1 MHFQMKTAFVTLSDP
16 GALIAEQL
24 AGAFPEAQVF
34 LHETVNAVF
43 ASKRFDAIV
52 ALTKDI
58 FSDFDQLV
66 YIAPCGVVVRSLA
79 GNLRSKLTDPAVVV
93 VDSGGRFAVSLL
105 SGHEGGAN
113 DLCVKVSNIL
123 GAEPVITTAT
133 EALKSVIVGIGC
145 RRGTAEKAIGAAVE
159 EVLSMAGIAMK
170 EVRFL
175 ASADIKSDEEG
186 LIRAAESLGVPLRFI
201 PSEAIRVAAGQVQ
214 PNAFVEEKVG
224 LPAVAEPAA
233 LLGGRR
239 TKLIWPRTICNGV
252 TVALARESFSW
263 SASDRVTP

>member
-1 MHFQMKTAFVTLSDP
+1 MKTAFVTLSDP
-16 GALIAEQL
+16 GALIIQQL
-24 AGAFPEAQVF
+24 SGEFPGARVF
-34 LHETVNAVF
+34 LHEGVNAVF
-43 ASKRFDAIV
+43 AGDRFDGIV
-52 ALTKDI
+52 ALTKNI
-58 FSDFDQLV
+58 FGDFDQLV
-66 YIAPCGVVVRSLA
+66 YIAPCGVVVRALA
-79 GNLRSKLTDPAVVV
+79 GNIMSKLTDPAVVV

-113 DLCVKVSNIL
+113 KLCLKVSNIL

-145 RRGTAEKAIGAAVE
+145 RRGTAGETISAAVG
-159 EVLSMAGIAMK
+159 EVLLMAGIDLE

-201 PSEAIRVAAGQVQ
+201 ASEAIRAAAGQVQ

-263 SASDRVTP
+263 SASDRETP

>member
-1 MHFQMKTAFVTLSDP
+1 MKIAFVTLSDP
-16 GALIAEQL
+16 GALVVRQL
-24 AGAFPEAQVF
+24 VGVFPEAQVF
-34 LHETVNAVF
+34 LHEAVSEVFQGERF
-43 ASKRFDAIV
+43 AGIV
-52 ALTKDI
+52 ALTKNI
-58 FSDFDQLV
+58 FNEFDHIV
-66 YIAPCGVVVRSLA
+66 YIAPCGVVVRSLD

-133 EALKSVIVGIGC
+133 EALKNVIVGIGC
-145 RRGTAEKAIGAAVE
+145 RRGTEEKIISAAVR
-159 EVLSMAGIAMK
+159 EVLLMADVAL
-170 EVRFL
+170 EDVRFM

-186 LIRAAESLGVPLRFI
+186 LIAAAESLGVPLRFI
-201 PSEAIRVAAGQVQ
+201 ASEAIRAAAGQVQ
-214 PNAFVEEKVG
+214 QHAFVEEKVG

-252 TVALARESFSW
+252 TVALAKESFSW
-263 SASDRVTP
+263 SVSDRETP

>member
-1 MHFQMKTAFVTLSDP
+1 MKIAFVTLSDP
-16 GALIAEQL
+16 GALIIQQL
-24 AGAFPEAQVF
+24 LGEFSEATVF
-34 LHETVNAVF
+34 LHEAVNTVF
-43 ASKRFDAIV
+43 AGERFAGIV
-52 ALTKDI
+52 DLTREI
-58 FSDFDQLV
+58 FNSFGQIV

-113 DLCVKVSNIL
+113 ELCVKVSNLL

-145 RRGTAEKAIGAAVE
+145 RRGTGEGTIGAAVR
-159 EVLSMAGIAMK
+159 EVLSMAGIAFE

-201 PSEAIRVAAGQVQ
+201 PSEAIRAAAGQVQ
-214 PNAFVEEKVG
+214 QHAFVEEKVG

-263 SASDRVTP
+263 SASDREIP

>member
-1 MHFQMKTAFVTLSDP
+1 VKTAFVTLSDP
-16 GALIAEQL
+16 GALIIQQL
-24 AGAFPEAQVF
+24 SGDFPEAQAF
-34 LHETVNAVF
+34 LHEGVNETF
-43 ASKRFDAIV
+43 AGKRFAGIV
-52 ALTKDI
+52 DLTREI
-58 FSDFDQLV
+58 FNSFGQIV

-93 VDSGGRFAVSLL
+93 VDSGGRFVISLL

-145 RRGTAEKAIGAAVE
+145 RRGTEEETISAAIR
-159 EVLSMAGIAMK
+159 EVLLMAGIDLE

-186 LIRAAESLGVPLRFI
+186 LIQAAERLGVPLRFI
-201 PSEAIRVAAGQVQ
+201 ASEAIRAAAGQVQ
-214 PNAFVEEKVG
+214 QHAFVEEKVG

-263 SASDRVTP
+263 SASDREIP

>member
-1 MHFQMKTAFVTLSDP
+1 MKTAFVTLSDP
-16 GALIAEQL
+16 GALIVQQL

-34 LHETVNAVF
+34 LHDAVNEVF
-43 ASKRFDAIV
+43 AGERFSGVV

-58 FSDFDQLV
+58 FSEYDQLV

-113 DLCVKVSNIL
+113 ELCVKVSNIL

-145 RRGTAEKAIGAAVE
+145 RRGTEKETIGAAVR
-159 EVLSMAGIAMK
+159 EVLLMAGINLE

-175 ASADIKSDEEG
+175 ASADIKFDEEG
-186 LIRAAESLGVPLRFI
+186 LTQAAESLGVPLRFI
-201 PSEAIRVAAGQVQ
+201 ASEAIRAAAGQVQ
-214 PNAFVEEKVG
+214 QHAFVEEKVG

-263 SASDRVTP
+263 SASDRETP

>member
-1 MHFQMKTAFVTLSDP
+1 MKTAFVTLSDP
-16 GALIAEQL
+16 GALIVQQL
-24 AGAFPEAQVF
+24 VGAFPEAQIF
-34 LHETVNAVF
+34 LHEAVNEVF
-43 ASKRFDAIV
+43 AGERFAGIV
-52 ALTKDI
+52 ALTKKI
-58 FSDFDQLV
+58 FNEFDCIL
-66 YIAPCGVVVRSLA
+66 YIAPCGVVVRSLD

-145 RRGTAEKAIGAAVE
+145 RRGTEGETISAAIR
-159 EVLSMAGIAMK
+159 EVLLMAGIDLE

-186 LIRAAESLGVPLRFI
+186 LIEAAKSLGIPLRFI
-201 PSEAIRVAAGQVQ
+201 PSEAIRGAAGQVQ
-214 PNAFVEEKVG
+214 QNAFVEEKVG

-263 SASDRVTP
+263 SASDRETH

>member
-1 MHFQMKTAFVTLSDP
+1 MKTAFVTLSDP
-16 GALIAEQL
+16 GALIIQQL
-24 AGAFPEAQVF
+24 SGDFPEAQAF
-34 LHETVNAVF
+34 LHEGVNETF
-43 ASKRFDAIV
+43 AGKRFAGIV
-52 ALTKDI
+52 DLTREI
-58 FSDFDQLV
+58 FNSFGQIV

-93 VDSGGRFAVSLL
+93 VDSGGRFVISLL

-145 RRGTAEKAIGAAVE
+145 RRGTEEETISAAIR
-159 EVLSMAGIAMK
+159 EVLLMAGIDLE

-186 LIRAAESLGVPLRFI
+186 LIQAAERLGVPLRFI
-201 PSEAIRVAAGQVQ
+201 ASEAIRAAAGQVQ
-214 PNAFVEEKVG
+214 QHAFVEEKVG

-263 SASDRVTP
+263 SASDREIP

>member
-1 MHFQMKTAFVTLSDP
+1 MKTAFVTLSDP
-16 GALIAEQL
+16 GALIVQQL
-24 AGAFPEAQVF
+24 VGVFPDAQVF
-34 LHETVNAVF
+34 LHETVNEVF
-43 ASKRFDAIV
+43 AGERFNGIV
-52 ALTKDI
+52 ALTKKI
-58 FSDFDQLV
+58 FNEFDCIV
-66 YIAPCGVVVRSLA
+66 YIAPCGVVVRSLD

-145 RRGTAEKAIGAAVE
+145 RRGTEGETISAAIQ
-159 EVLSMAGIAMK
+159 EVLLMAGIDLE

-186 LIRAAESLGVPLRFI
+186 LIEAAKRLGIPLRFI
-201 PSEAIRVAAGQVQ
+201 PSEAIRGAAGQVQ
-214 PNAFVEEKVG
+214 QNAFVEEKVG

-263 SASDRVTP
+263 SASDRETH

>member
-1 MHFQMKTAFVTLSDP
+1 MKTAFVTLSDP
-16 GALIAEQL
+16 GALIVQQL
-24 AGAFPEAQVF
+24 VGAFPEPQVF
-34 LHETVNAVF
+34 LHESVNEAF
-43 ASKRFDAIV
+43 SGKRFTRIAD
-52 ALTKDI
+52 LTKNI
-58 FSDFDQLV
+58 FGDFDHLV
-66 YIAPCGVVVRSLA
+66 YIAPCGVVVRALA
-79 GNLRSKLTDPAVVV
+79 DNLRSKLTDPAVVV

-133 EALKSVIVGIGC
+133 EALKSVVVGIGC
-145 RRGTAEKAIGAAVE
+145 RRGTEGETISAAVR
-159 EVLSMAGIAMK
+159 EVLLMAGIAIE

-186 LIRAAESLGVPLRFI
+186 LIQAAESLGVPLRFI
-201 PSEAIRVAAGQVQ
+201 PSEAIRATAGQVQ

-263 SASDRVTP
+263 SASDRETP

>member
-1 MHFQMKTAFVTLSDP
+1 MKTAFVTLSNP
-16 GALIAEQL
+16 GALIVQQL
-24 AGAFPEAQVF
+24 VGAFPDSQVF
-34 LHETVNAVF
+34 LHEAVNTVFKGERF
-43 ASKRFDAIV
+43 AGIV
-52 ALTKDI
+52 SLTKNI
-58 FSDFDQLV
+58 FNEFDHIV
-66 YIAPCGVVVRSLA
+66 YIAPCGVVVRSLD

-113 DLCVKVSNIL
+113 DLCVQISNIL

-145 RRGTAEKAIGAAVE
+145 RRGTEGETISAAIRE
-159 EVLSMAGIAMK
+159 ILIMAGIDLE

-175 ASADIKSDEEG
+175 ASADSKSDEEG
-186 LIRAAESLGVPLRFI
+186 LIEAAKSLDIPLRFI
-201 PSEAIRVAAGQVQ
+201 PSEAIRGAAGQVQ
-214 PNAFVEEKVG
+214 QSAFVEEKVG

-263 SASDRVTP
+263 SVSDLETH

>member
-1 MHFQMKTAFVTLSDP
+1 MKTAFVTLSDP
-16 GALIAEQL
+16 GALIVQQL
-24 AGAFPEAQVF
+24 VGAFPEVQVF
-34 LHETVNAVF
+34 LHEAVNTAFEGERF
-43 ASKRFDAIV
+43 AGIV
-52 ALTKDI
+52 DLTREI
-58 FSDFDQLV
+58 FNNYDHIV
-66 YIAPCGVVVRSLA
+66 YIAPCGVVVRSLV

-123 GAEPVITTAT
+123 DAEPVITTAT

-145 RRGTAEKAIGAAVE
+145 RRGTEGETISAAVR
-159 EVLSMAGIAMK
+159 EVLLMAGIDLE

-186 LIRAAESLGVPLRFI
+186 LIQAAQSLGVPLRFI
-201 PSEAIRVAAGQVQ
+201 ASESIRAAAGQVQ
-214 PNAFVEEKVG
+214 QHAFVEEKVG

-263 SASDRVTP
+263 SASDRETP

>member
-1 MHFQMKTAFVTLSDP
+1 MKTAFVTLSDP
-16 GALIAEQL
+16 GALIIQQL
-24 AGAFPEAQVF
+24 LKEFPEAQVF
-34 LHETVNAVF
+34 LHEAVSEVFQGERF
-43 ASKRFDAIV
+43 AGIV
-52 ALTKDI
+52 ALTKNI
-58 FSDFDQLV
+58 FNEFDHIV

-79 GNLRSKLTDPAVVV
+79 GNLRSKLTDPAVVI
-93 VDSGGRFAVSLL
+93 VDSGGRFVVSLL

-123 GAEPVITTAT
+123 AAEPVITTAT

-145 RRGTAEKAIGAAVE
+145 RRRTEGQIISDAVR
-159 EVLSMAGIAMK
+159 EVLLMAGIDLG

-186 LIRAAESLGVPLRFI
+186 LIQAAESLGIPLRFI
-201 PSEAIRVAAGQVQ
+201 ASEAIRAAAGQVQ
-214 PNAFVEEKVG
+214 QHAFVEEKVG

-252 TVALARESFSW
+252 TVALARESFLW
-263 SASDRVTP
+263 SASDRETP